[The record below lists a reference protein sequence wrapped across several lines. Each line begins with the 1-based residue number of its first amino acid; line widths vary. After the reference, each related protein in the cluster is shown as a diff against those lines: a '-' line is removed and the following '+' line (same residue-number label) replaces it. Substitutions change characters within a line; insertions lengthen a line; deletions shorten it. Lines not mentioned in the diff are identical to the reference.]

1 MRNMS
6 IIFRIL
12 LGAFLLFS
20 FVFSLKAQIGD
31 AIFTNYQT
39 NISIINYKL
48 YITRSYELL
57 INNRSGEEYA
67 KIRIPYSKMNRVS
80 KVEAYIKDKNGTIVN
95 KLKPSDIIDRSTMAD
110 FSLYEDNFV
119 KEFTLIH
126 NVYPYTICYNYHEQ
140 QAEFFY
146 IDSWTPVINKNVPTL
161 CATLNL
167 DIPLKYLVA
176 YRSQF
181 VDDLKI
187 DTIEKRIEY
196 HWKSIYIKQIKSEIY
211 SPDLSNFIPKVEI
224 VPLQF
229 EYDKKGSQ
237 NSWIAYGNWENSLLD
252 GLNDLPEAEKLQI
265 NSLIKGLHSDVEKV
279 KVLYHY
285 LQDETRYINISIKT
299 GGMKPYPAS
308 YVSINKY
315 GDCKALSNYFKS
327 VLDYVGIKSFY
338 TNVYADENRKINHD
352 FPSQQFNHVILCV
365 PLQKD
370 TVWLDCTSDGPY
382 NYLGT
387 FTQNREAF
395 LIDKNNSHFA
405 RTPSFLKQDVL
416 VIRNILVK
424 SDSADAVVASFR
436 NSYRGQ
442 NFENLFTLSH
452 SNSEEEKAQIIRNN
466 LIESNFEL
474 VDYKL
479 IPTNRDSTFILFNYN
494 AKADKLFK
502 NYGNDLLI
510 GLVPFYVP
518 PFKEPKTRIYPIQ
531 LDYPI
536 YKIDTVEYQIP
547 FGYSITSLG
556 QNKNINSEFGTY
568 KIQFKQKE
576 NFVEVVKSFLLY
588 SGSYL
593 LKQYPDFYKF
603 VTNVSE
609 IENNTYIIT
618 SKNVKQ

>member
-1 MRNMS
+1 MS